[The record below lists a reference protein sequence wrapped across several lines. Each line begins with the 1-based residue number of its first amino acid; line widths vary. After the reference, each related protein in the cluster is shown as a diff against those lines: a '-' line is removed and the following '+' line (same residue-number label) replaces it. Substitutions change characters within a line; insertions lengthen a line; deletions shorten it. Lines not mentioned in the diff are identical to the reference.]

1 MPAPY
6 SVDLREKVLKYLK
19 QNNNQV
25 AASKLF
31 NIGESTVRRWVSQ
44 YKHKGHV
51 NPRKRPYAFRRID
64 PEELKKFLEDNPDL
78 FLFEIAQHFSVTL
91 QAIFYACKRLNI
103 TRKKRLRFTRN
114 EIL

>member
-6 SVDLREKVLKYLK
+6 SVDLREKVLEYLK
-19 QNNNQV
+19 KNNNQV

-31 NIGESTVRRWVSQ
+31 NIGESTVRRWTSQ
-44 YKHKGHV
+44 YKQQGHV
-51 NPRKRPYAFRRID
+51 KPRKRPYAFRRIS

-103 TRKKRLRFTRN
+103 TRKKRLRFTKN